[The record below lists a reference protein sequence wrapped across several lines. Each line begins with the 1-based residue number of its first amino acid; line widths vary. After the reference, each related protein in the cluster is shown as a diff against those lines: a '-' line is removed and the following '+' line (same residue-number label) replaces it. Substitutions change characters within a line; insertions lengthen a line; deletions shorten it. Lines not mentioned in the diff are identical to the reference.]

1 MRKVN
6 NSILHHISNLTTIF
20 LEKQS
25 IASKRMIVFLGH
37 PSKSNDLLVSVFIRR
52 PLTILIYIFNFL
64 KTTKPIAA
72 IFNLKHCYGKRNLN
86 CEIQNLPFLGPHG
99 RGQKRAKFQ
108 KSSSLHLHMWNE
120 NQCNQHGYDIHEA
133 LNLNCDIYKY
143 ENV

>member
-1 MRKVN
+1 MCTCLTQMRKVN

-25 IASKRMIVFLGH
+25 IASKQMIVFFGH

-72 IFNLKHCYGKRNLN
+72 IFNLKHCYGRRNLN
-86 CEIQNLPFLGPHG
+86 CEIQNLPSLGPHG
-99 RGQKRAKFQ
+99 RAKKGQNFK
-108 KSSSLHLHMWNE
+108 
-120 NQCNQHGYDIHEA
+120 
-133 LNLNCDIYKY
+133 NLLLYTYTCGIKINAISMVMISMKLST
-143 ENV
+143 